1 MYRLLIVDDE
11 EIIVDGLYE
20 IFCSIENLDL
30 DVYKAY
36 SGEEAIE
43 WLNRT
48 RMDVVLTDIRMPEI
62 DGMQLMDEIR
72 KKWPQC
78 KIIFLTGYDEFE
90 YAYKAIQ
97 QNAAGYI
104 LKTEDPEKVINAVE
118 NAIKDIQNRMKIE
131 DLVGKAREQM
141 SIAMELFQK
150 DYFINLLHE
159 NNSMNINKSQ
169 FEQLAIPMQ
178 HDMPVL
184 LLLGHVDNISGDL
197 SYLDRVQYLYSVKLI
212 IDQYLSSNI
221 NSVFVVDR
229 GYRFVLFIQPKELD
243 NANKGQ
249 NKKLDCYRKTVMFL
263 KGMLEVIQAACRE
276 SLNVYVSFVL
286 SGEPCRW
293 ESVYKKYYSLTQLLN
308 FKVGTDIEMLLI
320 DNEIKSNVLNV
331 EPEVPE
337 LQADTEALEM
347 LLKQK
352 NLDTIELYLETGQR
366 DRYFEALSE
375 LIEPLK
381 TIKSRNSS
389 IAIEAYYKVALCIL
403 SYINRCK
410 FTEKIAFYIDQ
421 GRLMRIDM
429 FNSWDEA
436 ADYIYQISDI
446 IFRLQKDEQKKKA
459 DDVINYIQK
468 YVMENLSEN
477 LSLVKIAEQ
486 VHFNPSYLSRL
497 YKQVTGINL
506 SDFIDNA
513 RVKEAKR
520 LLQMEDI
527 KIHKV
532 AKMVGYDTTASFTR
546 FFKKVTGFSPQ
557 VYQSLFKTGERTES
571 DIS

>member
-436 ADYIYQISDI
+436 VDYIYQISDI